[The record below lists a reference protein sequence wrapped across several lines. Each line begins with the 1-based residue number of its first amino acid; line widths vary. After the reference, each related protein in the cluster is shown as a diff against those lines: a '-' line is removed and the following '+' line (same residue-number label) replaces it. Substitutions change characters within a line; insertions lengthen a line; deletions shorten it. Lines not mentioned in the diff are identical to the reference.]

1 MYPPLSR
8 EISDFVGNAYP
19 RNTPKYCLDDVIDFL
34 DNLYDVVFMTY
45 EANITAYGTGSP
57 VCERSFVDGVVPHDI
72 DWVKDR
78 VRWYW
83 EHKLAKPRKTSDPP
97 PITAS
102 ETEKKGDHTGRDV
115 AGVVPTTTTTTTSAK
130 EVSITA

>member
-1 MYPPLSR
+1 
-8 EISDFVGNAYP
+8 
-19 RNTPKYCLDDVIDFL
+19 
-34 DNLYDVVFMTY
+34 
-45 EANITAYGTGSP
+45 

-83 EHKLAKPRKTSDPP
+83 EYKLAKPRKTSDPP

-102 ETEKKGDHTGRDV
+102 ETEKKGDHIGRDV
-115 AGVVPTTTTTTTSAK
+115 AGVVPIPTTTAAISPK